1 MCTDFLLRFPLI
13 YHVTQFL
20 TVCLA
25 SSNWW
30 WTSASSASNFRR
42 IFSKSWQAWHDIN
55 ISNQILESR
64 HFQLSVDIQCVRTTD
79 LSLHCQPMSDTVL
92 LRHRYYPFNRTDS
105 KRDEI
110 SWRYLHHR
118 DLNVDKKNTQYH
130 LWTNSLPTF
139 SEFRNRSSRSAMRA
153 SCLAFCLAKPLAFS
167 SSSARA
173 WFVSCSLSSNDFLS
187 FVNCWNKSIPCQY
200 RLNTR
205 VSPGRDKV

>member
-79 LSLHCQPMSDTVL
+79 LCLHCQPMSDTVL

-118 DLNVDKKNTQYH
+118 DFYVNNKKKININFGPTRCLPFLNFAIV
-130 LWTNSLPTF
+130 L
-139 SEFRNRSSRSAMRA
+139 
-153 SCLAFCLAKPLAFS
+153 
-167 SSSARA
+167 
-173 WFVSCSLSSNDFLS
+173 
-187 FVNCWNKSIPCQY
+187 
-200 RLNTR
+200 
-205 VSPGRDKV
+205 RDLQWEHPV

>member
-1 MCTDFLLRFPLI
+1 MQNQNEVRIHKCVPTSSSVFHWFIMSLSI
-13 YHVTQFL
+13 YHNQWRQFL

-79 LSLHCQPMSDTVL
+79 LFLHCQPMSDTVL

-118 DLNVDKKNTQYH
+118 DFYVNNKKKSISTLDQLVAYLFWISQSFFEICNESI
-130 LWTNSLPTF
+130 LF
-139 SEFRNRSSRSAMRA
+139 SF
-153 SCLAFCLAKPLAFS
+153 LFGQAFS
-167 SSSARA
+167 FLL
-173 WFVSCSLSSNDFLS
+173 FVGESLICL
-187 FVNCWNKSIPCQY
+187 
-200 RLNTR
+200 L
-205 VSPGRDKV
+205 